1 VITSSIPLTSELAKV
16 QLPKEQT
23 FMKINL
29 NILSAGLL
37 LATAVSFSS
46 CDDFLT
52 RDPQDTV
59 TDVPSFWNNEENL
72 RTSFLDYYTY
82 FFPGYRSSWERAD
95 NFAETNVADWTDDN
109 AQEVAT
115 LFTKVAP
122 TSDAGNWNFKKVRN
136 MNLLLSRIQSSSLGE
151 EAKNHWSGVAR
162 LFRAMEYAKLVQK
175 FGDVPYYDAV
185 LGSTDNEQL
194 YRARDPRTTVMDKV
208 NEDLAFACA
217 NIRVNDG
224 TKGLTVNRA
233 VAQGF
238 ASRIMLFEG
247 TWQKYHANNTAKA
260 AEYLKAAKDYAAA
273 LMQTNAYSIAPS
285 YKSLTTSE
293 DLAGNPEI
301 IMYRSYVEN
310 VVMHSLMSFQNTEM
324 EMSSPSRSFIDAFL
338 TKNGLPIHQAGN
350 TDYKGKEYAKEI
362 QNRDPRL
369 ADNIDEESGLR
380 LNGVAA
386 VYAAS
391 GYYANR
397 YVNKDLI
404 NKPGGMSNTNTTDAP
419 VMKLNEVMLNYI
431 EAAAELADLGQYTLT
446 QADFDKTINAI
457 RDRQSTQM
465 PHVTLAGNALKVNG
479 VEINDPDRDATVKPI
494 IWEIRRER
502 RVELAYEGLRFNDL
516 RRWGKLE
523 YADMVKNKKLNMGA
537 WINKADYPENAEA
550 LAKITL
556 CDENGNIVTGNE
568 GYIMPITE
576 VAKMRQMADK
586 DYLYP
591 IPVDQITMYET
602 HGFKLTQNPGW

>member
-1 VITSSIPLTSELAKV
+1 
-16 QLPKEQT
+16 
-23 FMKINL
+23 MKINL

-82 FFPGYRSSWERAD
+82 FFPGYRSGWNRAD

-122 TSDAGNWNFKKVRN
+122 TTDADNWDFEKIRN

-185 LGSTDNEQL
+185 VGSTDNEQL

-273 LMQTNAYSIAPS
+273 LMQTNAYSIAPG

-310 VVMHSLMSFQNTEM
+310 VVMHSLMSFQNTEH
-324 EMSSPSRSFIDAFL
+324 EMSSPSRSFVDAFL

-404 NKPGGMSNTNTTDAP
+404 NKPGGMSSTNTTDAP

-465 PHVTLAGNALKVNG
+465 PHLTLAGNALKVNG

-523 YADMVKNKKLNMGA
+523 YADMTKNKKLNMGA

-556 CDENGNIVTGNE
+556 CDENGKIVTGNE

-576 VAKMRQMADK
+576 VAKMRVMADK

-591 IPVDQITMYET
+591 IPVDQITMYEN

>member
-1 VITSSIPLTSELAKV
+1 
-16 QLPKEQT
+16 
-23 FMKINL
+23 MKINL

-122 TSDAGNWNFKKVRN
+122 TTDADNWDFEKIRN

-185 LGSTDNEQL
+185 VGSTDNEQL

-310 VVMHSLMSFQNTEM
+310 VVMHSLMSFQNTEH
-324 EMSSPSRSFIDAFL
+324 EMSSPSRSFVDAFL

-404 NKPGGMSNTNTTDAP
+404 NKPGGMSSTNTTDAP

-431 EAAAELADLGQYTLT
+431 EAAAELAELGQYTLT

-465 PHVTLAGNALKVNG
+465 PHLTLAGNALKVNG

-523 YADMVKNKKLNMGA
+523 YADMTKNKKLNMGA

-556 CDENGNIVTGNE
+556 CDENGKIVTGNE

-576 VAKMRQMADK
+576 VAKMRVMADK

-591 IPVDQITMYET
+591 IPVDQITMYEN

>member
-1 VITSSIPLTSELAKV
+1 
-16 QLPKEQT
+16 
-23 FMKINL
+23 MKINL

-109 AQEVAT
+109 
-115 LFTKVAP
+115 VAP

-208 NEDLAFACA
+208 NEDLAFACT

>member
-1 VITSSIPLTSELAKV
+1 
-16 QLPKEQT
+16 
-23 FMKINL
+23 MKINL

-82 FFPGYRSSWERAD
+82 FFPGYRSGWNRAD

-122 TSDAGNWNFKKVRN
+122 TTDADNWNFEKIRN

-185 LGSTDNEQL
+185 VGSTDNEQL

-260 AEYLKAAKDYAAA
+260 AEYLKAAKDYAAE

-310 VVMHSLMSFQNTEM
+310 VVMHSLMSFQNTEH
-324 EMSSPSRSFIDAFL
+324 EMSSPSRSFVDAFL

-404 NKPGGMSNTNTTDAP
+404 NKPGGMSSTNTTDAP

-431 EAAAELADLGQYTLT
+431 EAAAELAELGQYTLT

-465 PHVTLAGNALKVNG
+465 PHLTLAGNALKVNG

-523 YADMVKNKKLNMGA
+523 YADMTKNKKLNMGA

-556 CDENGNIVTGNE
+556 CDENGKIVTGNE

-576 VAKMRQMADK
+576 VAKMRVMADK

-591 IPVDQITMYET
+591 IPVDQITMYEN

>member
-1 VITSSIPLTSELAKV
+1 
-16 QLPKEQT
+16 
-23 FMKINL
+23 MKINL

-82 FFPGYRSSWERAD
+82 FFPGYRSGWNRAD

-122 TSDAGNWNFKKVRN
+122 TTDADNWDFEKIRN

-185 LGSTDNEQL
+185 VGSTDNEQL

-310 VVMHSLMSFQNTEM
+310 VVMHSLMSFQNTEH

-465 PHVTLAGNALKVNG
+465 PHLTLAGNALKVNG

-523 YADMVKNKKLNMGA
+523 YADMTKNKKLNMGA

-576 VAKMRQMADK
+576 VAKMRVMADK

-591 IPVDQITMYET
+591 IPVDQITMYEN

>member
-1 VITSSIPLTSELAKV
+1 
-16 QLPKEQT
+16 
-23 FMKINL
+23 MKINL

-419 VMKLNEVMLNYI
+419 VMKLNEVLMNYI

>member
-1 VITSSIPLTSELAKV
+1 
-16 QLPKEQT
+16 
-23 FMKINL
+23 MKINL

-82 FFPGYRSSWERAD
+82 FFPGYCSSWERAD

-122 TSDAGNWNFKKVRN
+122 TSDAGNWNFKKIRN
-136 MNLLLSRIQSSSLGE
+136 MNLLLSRIQSSTLGE

-185 LGSTDNEQL
+185 VGSTDNEQL

-419 VMKLNEVMLNYI
+419 VMKLNEVLMNYI

-556 CDENGNIVTGNE
+556 CDENGKIVTGNE

-576 VAKMRQMADK
+576 VAKMRVMADK

>member
-1 VITSSIPLTSELAKV
+1 
-16 QLPKEQT
+16 
-23 FMKINL
+23 MKINL

-122 TSDAGNWNFKKVRN
+122 TSDAGNWNFKKIRN
-136 MNLLLSRIQSSSLGE
+136 MNLLLSRIQSSTLGE

-185 LGSTDNEQL
+185 VGSTDNEQL

-537 WINKADYPENAEA
+537 WINKADYPKNAEA

>member
-1 VITSSIPLTSELAKV
+1 
-16 QLPKEQT
+16 
-23 FMKINL
+23 MKINL

-82 FFPGYRSSWERAD
+82 FFPGYRSGWNRAD

-122 TSDAGNWNFKKVRN
+122 TTDADNWDFEKIRN

-185 LGSTDNEQL
+185 VGSTDNEQL

-324 EMSSPSRSFIDAFL
+324 EKSSPSRSFVDAFL

-404 NKPGGMSNTNTTDAP
+404 NKPGGMSSTNTTDAP

-431 EAAAELADLGQYTLT
+431 EAAAELAELGQYTLT

-465 PHVTLAGNALKVNG
+465 PHLTLAGNALKVNG

-523 YADMVKNKKLNMGA
+523 YADMTKNKKLNMGA

-556 CDENGNIVTGNE
+556 CDENGKIVTGNE

-576 VAKMRQMADK
+576 VAKMRVMADK

>member
-1 VITSSIPLTSELAKV
+1 
-16 QLPKEQT
+16 
-23 FMKINL
+23 MKINL

-82 FFPGYRSSWERAD
+82 FFPGYRSGWNRAD

-122 TSDAGNWNFKKVRN
+122 TTDADNWDFEKIRN

-185 LGSTDNEQL
+185 VGSTDNEQL

-301 IMYRSYVEN
+301 IMYRTYVEN
-310 VVMHSLMSFQNTEM
+310 VVMHSLMSFQNTEH
-324 EMSSPSRSFIDAFL
+324 EMSSPSRSFVDAFL

-404 NKPGGMSNTNTTDAP
+404 NKPGGMSSTNTTDAP

-431 EAAAELADLGQYTLT
+431 EAAAELAELGQYTLT

-523 YADMVKNKKLNMGA
+523 YADMTKNKKLNMGA

-556 CDENGNIVTGNE
+556 CDENGKIVTGNE

-576 VAKMRQMADK
+576 VAKMRVMADK

-591 IPVDQITMYET
+591 IPVDQITMYEN

>member
-1 VITSSIPLTSELAKV
+1 
-16 QLPKEQT
+16 
-23 FMKINL
+23 MKINL

-122 TSDAGNWNFKKVRN
+122 TSDAGNWNFKKIRN

-494 IWEIRRER
+494 LWEIRRER

-537 WINKADYPENAEA
+537 WINKADYPENADA

>member
-1 VITSSIPLTSELAKV
+1 
-16 QLPKEQT
+16 
-23 FMKINL
+23 MKINL

-136 MNLLLSRIQSSSLGE
+136 MNLLLSRIQSSTLGE

-556 CDENGNIVTGNE
+556 CDENGKIVTGNE

>member
-1 VITSSIPLTSELAKV
+1 
-16 QLPKEQT
+16 
-23 FMKINL
+23 MKINL

-82 FFPGYRSSWERAD
+82 FFPGYRSTWQRAD

-109 AQEVAT
+109 AQEEAT

-122 TSDAGNWNFKKVRN
+122 TADADNWNFNKIRN
-136 MNLLLSRIQSSSLGE
+136 MNLLLSRIQSSSLND

-185 LGSTDNEQL
+185 VGSTDNEQL

-208 NEDLAFACA
+208 NEDLAFACT

-301 IMYRSYVEN
+301 IMYRSYVEG

-324 EMSSPSRSFIDAFL
+324 EKSSPSRSFVDAFL

-457 RDRQSTQM
+457 RDRQSTKM

-494 IWEIRRER
+494 LWEIRRER
-502 RVELAYEGLRFNDL
+502 RVELAYEGVRFNDL

-576 VAKMRQMADK
+576 VAKMRVMADK

>member
-1 VITSSIPLTSELAKV
+1 
-16 QLPKEQT
+16 
-23 FMKINL
+23 MKINL

-82 FFPGYRSSWERAD
+82 FFPGYRSGWNRAD

-122 TSDAGNWNFKKVRN
+122 TTDADNWDFEKIRN

-185 LGSTDNEQL
+185 VGSTDNEQL

-238 ASRIMLFEG
+238 APRIMLFEG

-310 VVMHSLMSFQNTEM
+310 VVMHSLMSFQNTEH
-324 EMSSPSRSFIDAFL
+324 EMSSPSRSFVDAFL

-362 QNRDPRL
+362 QSRDPRL

-404 NKPGGMSNTNTTDAP
+404 NKPGGMSSTNTTDAP

-523 YADMVKNKKLNMGA
+523 YADMTKNKKLNMGA

-576 VAKMRQMADK
+576 VAKMRVMADK

-591 IPVDQITMYET
+591 IPVDQITMYEN

>member
-1 VITSSIPLTSELAKV
+1 
-16 QLPKEQT
+16 
-23 FMKINL
+23 MKINL

-82 FFPGYRSSWERAD
+82 FFPGYRSTWQRAD

-109 AQEVAT
+109 AQEEAT

-122 TSDAGNWNFKKVRN
+122 TTDADNWNFKKIRN
-136 MNLLLSRIQSSSLGE
+136 MNLLLSRIQSSSLND

-185 LGSTDNEQL
+185 VGSTDNEQL

-208 NEDLAFACA
+208 NEDLAFACT

-247 TWQKYHANNTAKA
+247 TWQKYNANNTAKA

-324 EMSSPSRSFIDAFL
+324 EKSSPSRSFVDAFL

-457 RDRQSTQM
+457 RDRQSTKM

-494 IWEIRRER
+494 LWEIRRER
-502 RVELAYEGLRFNDL
+502 RVELAYEGVRFNDL

-576 VAKMRQMADK
+576 VAKMRVMADK

-591 IPVDQITMYET
+591 VPVDQITMYET

>member
-1 VITSSIPLTSELAKV
+1 
-16 QLPKEQT
+16 
-23 FMKINL
+23 MKINL

-82 FFPGYRSSWERAD
+82 FFPGYRSGWNRAD

-122 TSDAGNWNFKKVRN
+122 TTDADNWNFEKIRN

-185 LGSTDNEQL
+185 VGSTDNEQL

-260 AEYLKAAKDYAAA
+260 AEYLKAAKDYAAE

-310 VVMHSLMSFQNTEM
+310 VVMHSLMSFQNTEH
-324 EMSSPSRSFIDAFL
+324 EKSSPSRSFVDAFL

-404 NKPGGMSNTNTTDAP
+404 NKPGGMSSTNTTDAP

-465 PHVTLAGNALKVNG
+465 PHLTLAGNALKVNG

-523 YADMVKNKKLNMGA
+523 YADMTKNKKLNMGA

-556 CDENGNIVTGNE
+556 CDENGKIVTGNE

-576 VAKMRQMADK
+576 VAKMRVMADK

-591 IPVDQITMYET
+591 IPVDQITMYEN

>member
-1 VITSSIPLTSELAKV
+1 MVLTSELAKV

-82 FFPGYRSSWERAD
+82 FFPGYRSGWNRAD

-122 TSDAGNWNFKKVRN
+122 TTDADNWNFEKIRN

-185 LGSTDNEQL
+185 VGSTDNEQL

-324 EMSSPSRSFIDAFL
+324 EKSSPSRSFVDAFL

-404 NKPGGMSNTNTTDAP
+404 NKPGGMSSTNTTDAP

-457 RDRQSTQM
+457 RDRQSTHM
-465 PHVTLAGNALKVNG
+465 PHVTLAGSALKVNG

-494 IWEIRRER
+494 LWEIRRER

-523 YADMVKNKKLNMGA
+523 YADMTKNKKLNMGA

-556 CDENGNIVTGNE
+556 CDENGKIVTGNE

-576 VAKMRQMADK
+576 VAKMRVMADK

>member
-1 VITSSIPLTSELAKV
+1 
-16 QLPKEQT
+16 
-23 FMKINL
+23 MKINL

-82 FFPGYRSSWERAD
+82 FFPGYQSGWNRAD

-122 TSDAGNWNFKKVRN
+122 TTDADNWNFEKIRN

-185 LGSTDNEQL
+185 VGSTDNEQL

-310 VVMHSLMSFQNTEM
+310 VVMHSLMSFQNTEH
-324 EMSSPSRSFIDAFL
+324 EMSSPSRSFVDAFL

-465 PHVTLAGNALKVNG
+465 PHLTLAGNALKVNG

-523 YADMVKNKKLNMGA
+523 YADMTKNKKLNMGA

-576 VAKMRQMADK
+576 VAKMRVMADK

-591 IPVDQITMYET
+591 IPVDQITMYEN

>member
-1 VITSSIPLTSELAKV
+1 
-16 QLPKEQT
+16 
-23 FMKINL
+23 MKINL

-82 FFPGYRSSWERAD
+82 FFPGYRSGWNRAD

-185 LGSTDNEQL
+185 VGSTDNEQL

-310 VVMHSLMSFQNTEM
+310 VVMHSLMSFQNTEH
-324 EMSSPSRSFIDAFL
+324 EMSSPSRSFVDAFL

-404 NKPGGMSNTNTTDAP
+404 NKPGGMSSTNTTDAP

-431 EAAAELADLGQYTLT
+431 EAAAELAELGQYTLT

-465 PHVTLAGNALKVNG
+465 PHLTLAGNALKVNG

-523 YADMVKNKKLNMGA
+523 YADMTKNKKLNMGA

-556 CDENGNIVTGNE
+556 CDENGKIVTGNE

-576 VAKMRQMADK
+576 VAKMRVMADK

-591 IPVDQITMYET
+591 IPVDQITMYEN

>member
-1 VITSSIPLTSELAKV
+1 
-16 QLPKEQT
+16 
-23 FMKINL
+23 MKINL

-82 FFPGYRSSWERAD
+82 FFPGYRSGWNRAD

-122 TSDAGNWNFKKVRN
+122 TTDADNWNFEKIRN

-185 LGSTDNEQL
+185 VGSTDNEKL

-208 NEDLAFACA
+208 NEDMAFACA

-310 VVMHSLMSFQNTEM
+310 VVMHSLMSFQNTEH
-324 EMSSPSRSFIDAFL
+324 EMSSPSRSFVDAFL

-404 NKPGGMSNTNTTDAP
+404 NKPGGMSSTNTTDAP

-431 EAAAELADLGQYTLT
+431 EAAAELAELGQYTLT

-465 PHVTLAGNALKVNG
+465 PHLTLAGNALKVNG

-523 YADMVKNKKLNMGA
+523 YADMTKNKKLNMGA

-556 CDENGNIVTGNE
+556 CDENGKIVTGNE

-576 VAKMRQMADK
+576 VAKMRVMADK

-591 IPVDQITMYET
+591 IPVDQITMYEN

>member
-1 VITSSIPLTSELAKV
+1 
-16 QLPKEQT
+16 
-23 FMKINL
+23 MKINL

-82 FFPGYRSSWERAD
+82 FFPGYRSGWNRAD

-122 TSDAGNWNFKKVRN
+122 TTDADNWDFEKIRN

-185 LGSTDNEQL
+185 VGSTDNEQL

-310 VVMHSLMSFQNTEM
+310 VVMHSLMSFQNTEH
-324 EMSSPSRSFIDAFL
+324 EKSSPSRSFVDAFL

-404 NKPGGMSNTNTTDAP
+404 NKPGGMSSTNTTDAP

-431 EAAAELADLGQYTLT
+431 EAAAELAELGQYTLT

-465 PHVTLAGNALKVNG
+465 PHLTLAGNALKVNG

-523 YADMVKNKKLNMGA
+523 YADMTKNKKLNMGA

-556 CDENGNIVTGNE
+556 CDENGKIVTGNE

-576 VAKMRQMADK
+576 VAKMRVMADK

-591 IPVDQITMYET
+591 IPVDQITMYEN

>member
-1 VITSSIPLTSELAKV
+1 
-16 QLPKEQT
+16 
-23 FMKINL
+23 MKINL

-82 FFPGYRSSWERAD
+82 FFPGYRSSWSRAD

-122 TSDAGNWNFKKVRN
+122 TTDTENWNFKKVRN

-185 LGSTDNEQL
+185 VGSTDNKQL

-208 NEDLAFACA
+208 NEDLAFACT

-310 VVMHSLMSFQNTEM
+310 VVMHSLMSFQNTEH

-404 NKPGGMSNTNTTDAP
+404 SKPGGMSNTNTTDAP

-446 QADFDKTINAI
+446 QDDFDKTINAI

-494 IWEIRRER
+494 LWEIRRER

-576 VAKMRQMADK
+576 VAKMREMADK

>member
-1 VITSSIPLTSELAKV
+1 
-16 QLPKEQT
+16 
-23 FMKINL
+23 MKINL

-208 NEDLAFACA
+208 NEDLAFACT

-479 VEINDPDRDATVKPI
+479 VEINDPDRDATVTPI

-537 WINKADYPENAEA
+537 WINKADYPENADA

>member
-1 VITSSIPLTSELAKV
+1 
-16 QLPKEQT
+16 
-23 FMKINL
+23 MKINL

-82 FFPGYRSSWERAD
+82 FFPGYRSGWNRAD

-122 TSDAGNWNFKKVRN
+122 TTDADNWDFEKIRN

-185 LGSTDNEQL
+185 VGSTDNEQL

-310 VVMHSLMSFQNTEM
+310 VVMHSLMSFQNTEH
-324 EMSSPSRSFIDAFL
+324 EMSSPSRSFVDAFL

-404 NKPGGMSNTNTTDAP
+404 NKPGGMSSTNTTDAP

-465 PHVTLAGNALKVNG
+465 PHLTLAGNALKVNG

-523 YADMVKNKKLNMGA
+523 YADMTKNKKLNMGA

-576 VAKMRQMADK
+576 VAKMRVMADK

-591 IPVDQITMYET
+591 IPGDQITMYEN

>member
-1 VITSSIPLTSELAKV
+1 
-16 QLPKEQT
+16 
-23 FMKINL
+23 MKINL

-122 TSDAGNWNFKKVRN
+122 TSDAGNWNFKKIRN
-136 MNLLLSRIQSSSLGE
+136 MNLLLSRIQSSTLGE

-185 LGSTDNEQL
+185 VGSTDNEQL

-350 TDYKGKEYAKEI
+350 TEYKGKEYAKEI
-362 QNRDPRL
+362 LNRDPRL

-419 VMKLNEVMLNYI
+419 VMKLNEVLMNYI

-479 VEINDPDRDATVKPI
+479 VEINDPDRDATVTPI

>member
-1 VITSSIPLTSELAKV
+1 
-16 QLPKEQT
+16 
-23 FMKINL
+23 M
-29 NILSAGLL
+29 LSAGRL

-46 CDDFLT
+46 CGGFLT

-82 FFPGYRSSWERAD
+82 FFPGYRSGWNRAD

-122 TSDAGNWNFKKVRN
+122 TTDADNWDFEKIRN

-185 LGSTDNEQL
+185 VGSTDNEQL

-310 VVMHSLMSFQNTEM
+310 VVMHSLMSFQNTEH
-324 EMSSPSRSFIDAFL
+324 EMSSPSRSFVDAFL

-404 NKPGGMSNTNTTDAP
+404 NKPGGMSSTNTTDAP

-431 EAAAELADLGQYTLT
+431 EAAAELAELGQYTLT

-523 YADMVKNKKLNMGA
+523 YADMTKNKKLNMGA

-556 CDENGNIVTGNE
+556 CDENGKIVTGNE

-576 VAKMRQMADK
+576 VAKMRVMADK

-591 IPVDQITMYET
+591 IPVDQITMYEN

>member
-1 VITSSIPLTSELAKV
+1 
-16 QLPKEQT
+16 
-23 FMKINL
+23 MKINL

-82 FFPGYRSSWERAD
+82 FFPGYRSGWNRAD

-122 TSDAGNWNFKKVRN
+122 TTDADNWNFEKIRN

-208 NEDLAFACA
+208 NEDLAFACT

-310 VVMHSLMSFQNTEM
+310 VVMHSLMSFQNTEH
-324 EMSSPSRSFIDAFL
+324 EMSSPSRSFVDAFL

-404 NKPGGMSNTNTTDAP
+404 NKPGGMSSTNTTDAP

-431 EAAAELADLGQYTLT
+431 EAAAELAELGQYTLT

-465 PHVTLAGNALKVNG
+465 PHLTLAGNALKVNG

-523 YADMVKNKKLNMGA
+523 YADMTKNKKLNMGA

-556 CDENGNIVTGNE
+556 CDENGKIVTGNE

-576 VAKMRQMADK
+576 VAKMRVMADK

-591 IPVDQITMYET
+591 IPVDQITMYEN

>member
-1 VITSSIPLTSELAKV
+1 
-16 QLPKEQT
+16 
-23 FMKINL
+23 MKINL

-82 FFPGYRSSWERAD
+82 FFPGYQSGWNRAD

-122 TSDAGNWNFKKVRN
+122 TTDADNWNFEKIRN

-185 LGSTDNEQL
+185 VGSTDNEQL

-310 VVMHSLMSFQNTEM
+310 VVMHSLMSFQNTEH
-324 EMSSPSRSFIDAFL
+324 EMSSPSRSFVDAFL

-404 NKPGGMSNTNTTDAP
+404 NKPGGMSSTNTTDAP

-465 PHVTLAGNALKVNG
+465 PHLTLAGNALKVNG

-523 YADMVKNKKLNMGA
+523 YADMTKNKKLNMGA

-576 VAKMRQMADK
+576 VAKMRVMADK

-591 IPVDQITMYET
+591 IPVDQITMYEN

>member
-1 VITSSIPLTSELAKV
+1 
-16 QLPKEQT
+16 
-23 FMKINL
+23 MKINL

-82 FFPGYRSSWERAD
+82 FFPGYRSGWNRAD

-122 TSDAGNWNFKKVRN
+122 TTDADNWDFEKIRN

-185 LGSTDNEQL
+185 VGSTDNEQL

-310 VVMHSLMSFQNTEM
+310 VVMHSLMSFQNTEH
-324 EMSSPSRSFIDAFL
+324 EMSSPSRSFVDAFL

-404 NKPGGMSNTNTTDAP
+404 NKPGGMSSTNTTDAP

-431 EAAAELADLGQYTLT
+431 EAAAELAELGQYTLT

-465 PHVTLAGNALKVNG
+465 PHLTLAGNALKVNG

-523 YADMVKNKKLNMGA
+523 YADMTKNKKLNMGA

-576 VAKMRQMADK
+576 VAKMRVMADK

-591 IPVDQITMYET
+591 IPVDQITMYEN

>member
-1 VITSSIPLTSELAKV
+1 
-16 QLPKEQT
+16 
-23 FMKINL
+23 MKINL

-82 FFPGYRSSWERAD
+82 FFPGYRSGWNRAD

-122 TSDAGNWNFKKVRN
+122 TTDADNWNFEKIRN

-185 LGSTDNEQL
+185 VGSTDNEQL

-324 EMSSPSRSFIDAFL
+324 EKSSPSRSFVDAFL

-404 NKPGGMSNTNTTDAP
+404 NKPGGMSSTNTTDAP

-431 EAAAELADLGQYTLT
+431 EAAAELAELGQYTLT

-465 PHVTLAGNALKVNG
+465 PHLTLAGNALKVNG

-523 YADMVKNKKLNMGA
+523 YADMTKNKKLNMGA

-576 VAKMRQMADK
+576 VAKMRVMADK

-591 IPVDQITMYET
+591 IPVDQITMYEN

>member
-1 VITSSIPLTSELAKV
+1 
-16 QLPKEQT
+16 
-23 FMKINL
+23 MKINL

-122 TSDAGNWNFKKVRN
+122 TSDAGNWNFKKIRN
-136 MNLLLSRIQSSSLGE
+136 MNLLLSRIQSSTLGE

-185 LGSTDNEQL
+185 VGSTDNEQL

-404 NKPGGMSNTNTTDAP
+404 NKPGGMSSTNTTDAP

-576 VAKMRQMADK
+576 VAKMRVMADK

>member
-1 VITSSIPLTSELAKV
+1 
-16 QLPKEQT
+16 
-23 FMKINL
+23 MKINL

-122 TSDAGNWNFKKVRN
+122 TSDAGNWNFKKIRN
-136 MNLLLSRIQSSSLGE
+136 MNLLLSRIQSSTLGE

-273 LMQTNAYSIAPS
+273 LMQTNTYSIAPS

-576 VAKMRQMADK
+576 VAKMRVMADK

>member
-1 VITSSIPLTSELAKV
+1 
-16 QLPKEQT
+16 
-23 FMKINL
+23 MKINL

-122 TSDAGNWNFKKVRN
+122 TTDADNWNFKKIRN

-185 LGSTDNEQL
+185 VGSTDNEQL

-310 VVMHSLMSFQNTEM
+310 VVMHSLMSFQNTEH
-324 EMSSPSRSFIDAFL
+324 EMSSPSRSFVDAFL

-404 NKPGGMSNTNTTDAP
+404 NKPGGMSSTNTTDAP

-465 PHVTLAGNALKVNG
+465 PHLTLAGNALKVNG

-523 YADMVKNKKLNMGA
+523 YADMTKNKKLNMGA

-556 CDENGNIVTGNE
+556 CDENGKIVTGNE

-576 VAKMRQMADK
+576 VAKMRVMADK

-591 IPVDQITMYET
+591 IPVDQITMYEN

>member
-1 VITSSIPLTSELAKV
+1 
-16 QLPKEQT
+16 
-23 FMKINL
+23 MKINL

-82 FFPGYRSSWERAD
+82 FFPGYRSGWNRAD

-122 TSDAGNWNFKKVRN
+122 TTDADNWNFEKIRN

-185 LGSTDNEQL
+185 VGSTDNEQL

-310 VVMHSLMSFQNTEM
+310 VVMHSLMSFQNTEH
-324 EMSSPSRSFIDAFL
+324 EKSSPSRSFIDAFL

-404 NKPGGMSNTNTTDAP
+404 NKPGGMSSTNTTDAP

-465 PHVTLAGNALKVNG
+465 PHLTLAGNALKVNG

-523 YADMVKNKKLNMGA
+523 YADMTKNKKLNMGA

-556 CDENGNIVTGNE
+556 CDENGKIVTGNE

-576 VAKMRQMADK
+576 VAKMRVMADK

-591 IPVDQITMYET
+591 IPVDQITMYEN

>member
-1 VITSSIPLTSELAKV
+1 
-16 QLPKEQT
+16 
-23 FMKINL
+23 MKINL

-82 FFPGYRSSWERAD
+82 FFPGYRSGWNRAD

-122 TSDAGNWNFKKVRN
+122 TTDADNWDFEKIRN

-185 LGSTDNEQL
+185 VGSTDNEQL

-310 VVMHSLMSFQNTEM
+310 VVMHSLMSFQNTEH
-324 EMSSPSRSFIDAFL
+324 EMSSPSRSFVDAFL

-404 NKPGGMSNTNTTDAP
+404 NKPGGMSSTNTTDAP

-431 EAAAELADLGQYTLT
+431 EAAAELAELGQYTLT
-446 QADFDKTINAI
+446 QADFDKTINAT

-465 PHVTLAGNALKVNG
+465 PHLTLAGNALKVNG

-523 YADMVKNKKLNMGA
+523 YADMTKNKKLNMGA

-556 CDENGNIVTGNE
+556 CDENGKIVTGNE

-576 VAKMRQMADK
+576 VAKMRVMADK

-591 IPVDQITMYET
+591 IPVDQITMYEN

>member
-1 VITSSIPLTSELAKV
+1 
-16 QLPKEQT
+16 
-23 FMKINL
+23 MKINL

-82 FFPGYRSSWERAD
+82 FFPGYRSGWNRAD

-122 TSDAGNWNFKKVRN
+122 TTDADNWNFEKIRN

-185 LGSTDNEQL
+185 VGSTDNEQL

-293 DLAGNPEI
+293 DLAGTPEI

-310 VVMHSLMSFQNTEM
+310 VVMHSLMSFQNTEH
-324 EMSSPSRSFIDAFL
+324 EMSSPSRSFVDAFL

-404 NKPGGMSNTNTTDAP
+404 NKPGGMSSTNTTDAP

-465 PHVTLAGNALKVNG
+465 PHLTLAGNALKVNG

-523 YADMVKNKKLNMGA
+523 YADMTKNKKLNMGA

-556 CDENGNIVTGNE
+556 CDENGKIVTGNE

-576 VAKMRQMADK
+576 VAKMRVMADK

-591 IPVDQITMYET
+591 IPVDQITMYEN

>member
-1 VITSSIPLTSELAKV
+1 
-16 QLPKEQT
+16 
-23 FMKINL
+23 MKINL

-82 FFPGYRSSWERAD
+82 FFPGYRSTWQRAD

-109 AQEVAT
+109 AQEEAT

-122 TSDAGNWNFKKVRN
+122 TTDADNWNFKKIRN
-136 MNLLLSRIQSSSLGE
+136 MNLLLSRIQSSSLND

-185 LGSTDNEQL
+185 VGSTDNEQL

-208 NEDLAFACA
+208 NEDLAFACT

-247 TWQKYHANNTAKA
+247 TWQKYNANNTAKA

-324 EMSSPSRSFIDAFL
+324 EKSSPSRSFVDAFL

-457 RDRQSTQM
+457 RDRQSTKM

-494 IWEIRRER
+494 LWEIRRER
-502 RVELAYEGLRFNDL
+502 RVELAYEGVRFNDL

-591 IPVDQITMYET
+591 VPVDQITMYET

>member
-1 VITSSIPLTSELAKV
+1 
-16 QLPKEQT
+16 
-23 FMKINL
+23 MKINL

-82 FFPGYRSSWERAD
+82 FFPGYRSDWNRAD

-122 TSDAGNWNFKKVRN
+122 TTDADNWNFEKIRN

-185 LGSTDNEQL
+185 VGSTDNEQL

-310 VVMHSLMSFQNTEM
+310 VVMHSLMSFQNTEH
-324 EMSSPSRSFIDAFL
+324 EMSSPSRSFVDAFL

-404 NKPGGMSNTNTTDAP
+404 NKPGGMSSTNTTDAP

-465 PHVTLAGNALKVNG
+465 PHLTLAGNALKVNG

-523 YADMVKNKKLNMGA
+523 YADMTKNKKLNMGA

-556 CDENGNIVTGNE
+556 CDENGKIVTGNE

-576 VAKMRQMADK
+576 VAKMRVMADK

-591 IPVDQITMYET
+591 IPVDQITMYEN

>member
-1 VITSSIPLTSELAKV
+1 
-16 QLPKEQT
+16 
-23 FMKINL
+23 MKINL

-82 FFPGYRSSWERAD
+82 FFPGYRSGWNRAD

-122 TSDAGNWNFKKVRN
+122 TTDADNWDFEKIRN

-185 LGSTDNEQL
+185 VGSTDNEQL

-310 VVMHSLMSFQNTEM
+310 VVMHSLMSFQNTEH
-324 EMSSPSRSFIDAFL
+324 EMSSPSRSFVDAFL

-404 NKPGGMSNTNTTDAP
+404 NKPGGMSSTNTTDAP

-523 YADMVKNKKLNMGA
+523 YADMTKNKKLNMGA
-537 WINKADYPENAEA
+537 WINKADHPENAEA

-556 CDENGNIVTGNE
+556 CDENGKIVTGNE

-576 VAKMRQMADK
+576 VAKMRVMADK

-591 IPVDQITMYET
+591 IPVDQITMYEN